1 MTTKPSL
8 AELAPLRPGMFRY
21 DENGEPVGLVA
32 GRCAGCGRVTFPAR
46 AACPNCPSGT
56 PIDDH
61 LLSTRGVI
69 YAATTIHLPSAL
81 GHPAPYSYGYVELPE
96 DDTRIFAPLLSPKGR
111 TLCVG
116 EAVRLAF
123 FEIPA
128 KALEGTL
135 GYGFAVEDNPS

>member
-8 AELAPLRPGMFRY
+8 AALAPLRPRMFRH

-32 GRCAGCGRVTFPAR
+32 GRCGGCGRVTFPAR
-46 AACPNCPSGT
+46 AACSHCPPGT
-56 PIDDH
+56 PVEDYF
-61 LLSTRGVI
+61 LSTRGVI

-81 GHPAPYSYGYVELPE
+81 GHPAPYSYGYVELAE
-96 DDTRIFAPLLSPKGR
+96 DHTRIFAPLLGPKGR
-111 TLCVG
+111 PFCVG
-116 EAVRLAF
+116 EPVQLIF

-128 KALEGTL
+128 KAMEGTL

>member
-1 MTTKPSL
+1 MTTKPPL
-8 AELAPLRPGMFRY
+8 AELAPLRPGMFRHG
-21 DENGEPVGLVA
+21 ENGEPVGLVA

-46 AACPNCPSGT
+46 AACAHCPPGT
-56 PIDDH
+56 PVEGH

-96 DDTRIFAPLLSPKGR
+96 DDTRIFAPLLGPMGR
-111 TLCVG
+111 PLRVG
-116 EAVRLAF
+116 EAVQLVF
-123 FEIPA
+123 FEIQA
-128 KALEGTL
+128 RAIEGTL